1 MSYLLVTNWNDS
13 REGGWGTKKVFVAIR
28 QRSRYKGNYK
38 AVGRWYFHG
47 EVD

>member
-1 MSYLLVTNWNDS
+1 MLYLPVTSWNDS
-13 REGGWGTKKVFVAIR
+13 REGSWEAKKVFVAIR
-28 QRSRYKGNYK
+28 QRSRYKGNHK